1 MNGLDLVRLVFV
13 LFVAVACDGTSESNI
28 TPVPPTPSSVVTISQ
43 GSAKA
48 SVAVE
53 IAATEPQREVG
64 LMNRKS
70 MDEDR
75 GMLFT
80 FPNDVNVGFWMKNT
94 LIPLDIAY
102 IDASGKVLEVHA
114 AKPLDETVLY
124 PKTPFRY
131 ALEVNQ
137 GWFERHGLGVGATV
151 TLPANLPPSQ

>member
-13 LFVAVACDGTSESNI
+13 LFVAVACDGTNDSAA
-28 TPVPPTPSSVVTISQ
+28 TPTPPPPLVTIAQDSIR
-43 GSAKA
+43 A
-48 SVAVE
+48 SVKVE
-53 IAATEPQREVG
+53 IAATEAQRELG

-70 MDEDR
+70 MDEDA

-80 FPNDVNVGFWMKNT
+80 FPNDVNIGFWMKNT

-102 IDASGKVLEVHA
+102 IDASGRVLEVHQ

-137 GWFERHGLGVGATV
+137 GWFERHGLGLGATV
-151 TLPANLPPSQ
+151 TLPSNLPPSQ